1 MQCRGKCHREHQSVC
16 TYSAYFH
23 LFLAQMGYT
32 SLSTSQETNLLRHY
46 DVNTLEPMPF
56 DLKSLQPSMP
66 HDVFLYETTQ
76 IDGSKVPHI
85 AETFRQDLSNYLE
98 LETPLA
104 SLSSAQPVSHG
115 STDETKLVGEIIDIC
130 DARYQPL
137 REELVLIGRDAAQW
151 ILRYFIALPNVHV
164 SSPDFFRH
172 VLDGYGSDPCTD
184 KTP

>member
-1 MQCRGKCHREHQSVC
+1 
-16 TYSAYFH
+16 
-23 LFLAQMGYT
+23 
-32 SLSTSQETNLLRHY
+32 
-46 DVNTLEPMPF
+46 
-56 DLKSLQPSMP
+56 MP